1 MSALMLTPRTLKR
14 SAVGASVPKRT
25 FSLLLCLGSGASTT
39 LFPRVRS
46 VKFNTDSFFHQ
57 PGVSRRIWSTPATKF
72 FAIFSMVR

>member
-39 LFPRVRS
+39 LFRRV
-46 VKFNTDSFFHQ
+46 
-57 PGVSRRIWSTPATKF
+57 
-72 FAIFSMVR
+72 